1 MSTEVR
7 RASILRWIF
16 FGIVVRFVVLIVLG
30 LNVRHRERLP
40 VKGPAILAANHN
52 SHLDTLVLMSL
63 LPLRVLGR
71 LRPVAAMDYFFRN
84 RWLAWF
90 ATHVI
95 GVVPIKRQRST
106 PDEDLL
112 APVAEALERGDI
124 LIFFPE
130 GSRGEPE
137 RLAEFKSGIARLAER
152 FPQVPVTPV
161 FMHGLGKALPKG
173 EWLLVPFF
181 VDVFIGEPLTWNG
194 DRRAYL
200 NEFKRAIER
209 LAAEGHFPPWE

>member
-1 MSTEVR
+1 MSTEAR
-7 RASILRWIF
+7 WAGILRWIF

-40 VKGPAILAANHN
+40 QKGPAILAANHN

-112 APVAEALERGDI
+112 ASVAEALERGDI
-124 LIFFPE
+124 VIFFPE

-137 RLAEFKSGIARLAER
+137 RLAEFKSGIARLAGR

-161 FMHGLGKALPKG
+161 FMHGLGKALPRG

-200 NEFKRAIER
+200 NEFKCAIER